1 MSEIKFQI
9 EKDLIINLNCD
20 NIFKPNLTSQLV
32 YRSCK
37 EPINNITNEIVNILE
52 IGCGSGV
59 IGIALIKKFINNK
72 KLNLWFSDYS
82 VNSVEL
88 AKDNFSRN
96 GVQFKSASIGSL
108 LDPWLDQGLDFDII
122 INDVSA
128 ISEDLA
134 INSPWFGDFV
144 PCQSGRS
151 GVDLTIKFLNQ
162 LLDYKIKYKFAI
174 FPVLSLSNT
183 NLVTEFLNKHN
194 FNYTIAQ
201 SKAWP
206 LPNTFSENNKILLDR
221 LKNDK
226 IIDYKII
233 NDIYIA
239 ETSIFLINNE
249 KTN

>member
-9 EKDLIINLNCD
+9 DKDLVINLNCD

-32 YRSCK
+32 YKSCV
-37 EPINNITNEIVNILE
+37 EPINKITNEIVNILE

-59 IGIALIKKFINNK
+59 IGIALIKKFSNNK

-82 VNSVEL
+82 ANSVEL
-88 AKDNFSRN
+88 AKDNFSLN

-108 LDPWLDQGLDFDII
+108 LDPWLGLGLEFDLI

-134 INSPWFGDFV
+134 YNSPWFGDFV
-144 PCQSGRS
+144 PCHSGRS
-151 GVDLTIKFLNQ
+151 GVDLTINFLNQ
-162 LLDYKIKYKFAI
+162 LLDHKIKYKFAI
-174 FPVLSLSNT
+174 FPVLSLSST
-183 NLVTEFLNKHN
+183 DLVIKFLNN
-194 FNYTIAQ
+194 NNLNYTIVQ

-206 LPNTFSENNKILLDR
+206 LPNSFVENNKKLLDR

-233 NDIYIA
+233 NDMYVVK
-239 ETSIFLINNE
+239 TSIFLISND
-249 KTN
+249 KTS